1 MLIFSFTE
9 NTIFASLLNEFEI
22 MLVRNTLGVIAGL
35 LVATTVITIA
45 INLDTRWMEY
55 DGDFP
60 YKHRKTV
67 LKTAKDEISIA
78 LFVSAGFASILGGIT
93 TALIVKE
100 AKQAYAM
107 LIGFILF
114 GIAILDIMF
123 TPHPLYYKIAIFF
136 IFFPF
141 SWLGGKIVDVMY
153 KKWFVKKG

>member
-67 LKTAKDEISIA
+67 
-78 LFVSAGFASILGGIT
+78 
-93 TALIVKE
+93 
-100 AKQAYAM
+100 
-107 LIGFILF
+107 
-114 GIAILDIMF
+114 
-123 TPHPLYYKIAIFF
+123 
-136 IFFPF
+136 
-141 SWLGGKIVDVMY
+141 
-153 KKWFVKKG
+153 